1 MREAIIY
8 LDNNAKSLSIE
19 GLLLFL
25 PAMLEHYFDCPHCW
39 ESQLKMI
46 DPSVG
51 FQEFIEDCEVCCN
64 PIQFQIG
71 ISYNEVSSFSAEP
84 IGQ

>member
-1 MREAIIY
+1 MI
-8 LDNNAKSLSIE
+8 
-19 GLLLFL
+19 
-25 PAMLEHYFDCPHCW
+25 EHYFECPHCW

-51 FQEFIEDCEVCCN
+51 EQNFIEDCEVCCN
-64 PIQFQIG
+64 PLEFNL
-71 ISYNEVSSFSAEP
+71 SVMNNNLESFSVNS